1 MDHWAYFRFTTLSVL
16 LGFAFFCF
24 SYATWVW
31 RKRQP
36 ATDGGQS
43 RLSRLWTGW
52 SRAALFTGLALGVVA
67 FIVCEVVP
75 MKGVM
80 RLDRSFAVRTRA
92 DIDLGYLAP
101 EGPVNKGDVLARFSP
116 SNFKAEEA
124 ILQAKRDKLVAER
137 DKTASQPLEID
148 EELTRT
154 HQNALAK
161 IDQAHSALNNLIPLH
176 KETVRIG
183 LEKRLD
189 RIDKWIA
196 IDRYI
201 TDYDA
206 TRKQSVSE
214 LDVRLK
220 EFQRVSK
227 LARDHGI
234 ITDREYELKRHEAVS
249 SAEQVQKLERSIEL
263 FKREADQLKA
273 NAEKFDQ
280 LITTQATALNAEI
293 NRFEQSLRAAERERD
308 SLEEAIASDNRRAQ
322 KQRDAELAMITAELG
337 EVDAGIQS
345 LHTVNTVLAPH
356 DGEVV
361 YRSAAAN
368 SVEEHGV
375 VLVMAENGMAD
386 VAFTMPATQVKPLS
400 KEGTVDVWV
409 SDSVLAAQLRGKVT
423 STQISPVN
431 PDHRIVHV
439 ACLPPMDLLPML
451 ANEQLVPVELTWAP
465 PLLTVPLFQLAS
477 IMTLAGAFGLLL
489 GSMALPKPSKEAEA
503 EAEEPMS
510 IQPSIPAPAV
520 ETQPADNKRPRPVFG
535 LHAGSTGA
543 AIQLLGNQ
551 FREALFEGDVDA
563 DLISSLE
570 WTIDRHH
577 TRGVK
582 MLRQGFVGTLT
593 EHENLETKL
602 DESLA
607 RLNQTGTLSA
617 DTLER
622 LRGVL
627 NVLDVVEFHRQ
638 ADKFS
643 DIPR

>member
-36 ATDGGQS
+36 TPAGNQS
-43 RLSRLWTGW
+43 GLSRLLTGW
-52 SRAALFTGLALGVVA
+52 SRAALFTGLALGVIA

-75 MKGVM
+75 VKGIM

-92 DIDLGYLAP
+92 DIDLAYLAP
-101 EGPVNKGDVLARFSP
+101 EGPIKKGEVLARFHP
-116 SNFKAEEA
+116 SNFLAEEA
-124 ILQAKRDKLVAER
+124 ILTAKRDKLAAEL
-137 DKTASQPLEID
+137 DKTANEALEID
-148 EELTRT
+148 EELTRA

-189 RIDKWIA
+189 RIDKFVV

-206 TRKQSVSE
+206 TRKQSMSE

-220 EFQRVSK
+220 EFQRISK

-249 SAEQVQKLERSIEL
+249 SAEQVQKMEKSIDQFE
-263 FKREADQLKA
+263 REAEQLRA
-273 NAEKFDQ
+273 NAEAFDK
-280 LITTQATALNAEI
+280 LIAAQATSLSAEV
-293 NRFEQSLRAAERERD
+293 NRFQELLRKAEQEREV
-308 SLEEAIASDNRRAQ
+308 SESAIAQDTQRAQ
-322 KQRDAELAMITAELG
+322 KQREAELAMIAAELR
-337 EVDAGIQS
+337 EVDASIES
-345 LHTVNTVLAPH
+345 LRTAHTVTAPH
-356 DGEVV
+356 DGTVV

-375 VLVMAENGMAD
+375 VLVMAEHGMAD
-386 VAFTMPATQVKPLS
+386 VAFSMPAGLVKAL
-400 KEGTVDVWV
+400 KHAGAVDIWV
-409 SDSVLAAQLRGKVT
+409 SDSMLATQLKGTFKSAQT
-423 STQISPVN
+423 SPIN
-431 PDHRIVHV
+431 PDYQIAHV
-439 ACLPPMDLLPML
+439 GCLPPMDVLPTL
-451 ANEQLVPVELTWAP
+451 ANEQLVPVQLTWSP
-465 PLLTVPLFQLAS
+465 PLFTVPLFQLALA
-477 IMTLAGAFGLLL
+477 MTAAGVIGLLL
-489 GSMALPKPSKEAEA
+489 RSLCFSPSHEHSPEETPLVEGAAESA
-503 EAEEPMS
+503 HGKATS
-510 IQPSIPAPAV
+510 
-520 ETQPADNKRPRPVFG
+520 RPTFG
-535 LHAGSTGA
+535 LNAGSTGA

-551 FREALFEGDVDA
+551 FREALFARDIDA
-563 DLISSLE
+563 DLISSVE

-593 EHENLETKL
+593 EHEDLETRL
-602 DESLA
+602 EESLSEVSQSG
-607 RLNQTGTLSA
+607 RLTPEVMA
-617 DTLER
+617 R
-622 LRGVL
+622 LRGL
-627 NVLDVVEFHRQ
+627 LKVLDVVESRWLTEN
-638 ADKFS
+638 FS
-643 DIPR
+643 NVNR